1 MKLSEYIAK
10 QKQSLVEQLAVI
22 SQELA
27 KSDALRL
34 EKARLTKQVARL
46 DQAIETVGDTES
58 SSPEKILQLFLN
70 TPAAGNGKVWTD
82 EMREAASKA
91 AKARLAAKPPATPA
105 PALPLAVAPKSKAAV
120 GKRRASVQG

>member
-1 MKLSEYIAK
+1 MKLSEYISK

-22 SQELA
+22 TQELA

-58 SSPEKILQLFLN
+58 SSPEKILQLLLT
-70 TPAAGNGKVWTD
+70 TPTAGTGKVWTD

-91 AKARLAAKPPATPA
+91 AKARLAAKPPST
-105 PALPLAVAPKSKAAV
+105 PALPLAAAPKSKAAV
-120 GKRRASVQG
+120 AKRRASVQG

>member
-1 MKLSEYIAK
+1 MKLSDYIAK

-22 SQELA
+22 TQELA
-27 KSDALRL
+27 KSDGLRS
-34 EKARLTKQVARL
+34 EKARLAKQVARL

-58 SSPEKILQLFLN
+58 SSPEKILQLLLN
-70 TPAAGNGKVWTD
+70 TPTGKVWTD

-120 GKRRASVQG
+120 AKRRASVQG